1 MFSGRAVLQ
10 KRIMA
15 LLRKIE
21 HSTLGNA
28 QVLLLLS
35 YHLTLTLIRYFHVFS
50 HVNASGVKF

>member
-1 MFSGRAVLQ
+1 
-10 KRIMA
+10 MA